1 MSHSILAT
9 QGFNKSIMIQTN
21 QFTQKQLLGRYLTEF
36 QRQLL
41 AKNLKVETIPEYRQ
55 RIEIMLLADEGKT
68 QTQICRA
75 LSCSPLTARH
85 WIFMARSG
93 QAHNWQDQP
102 IGRPKTVTSD
112 YLERLKQLITANPR
126 DLGYPFSRWTGQWL
140 SKHLSQEFNIEV
152 TARHINRLIEKMN
165 DGAKVVDQIVGV
177 GGASAFAETVPFRR
191 NAAQTENQPQ
201 QQVGKSHQLVIADL
215 YDVNGAANIRPQSK

>member
-1 MSHSILAT
+1 
-9 QGFNKSIMIQTN
+9 MIQTN

-41 AKNLKVETIPEYRQ
+41 AKHLKTETIPEYRQ
-55 RIEIMLLADEGKT
+55 RIEIMLLADEGQT

-85 WIFMARSG
+85 WIFMAKSG

-112 YLERLKQLITANPR
+112 YLERLKQLITADPR

-152 TARHINRLIEKMN
+152 TARHINRLIEEMN
-165 DGAKVVDQIVGV
+165 DGVKVVSPIVGV
-177 GGASAFAETVPFRR
+177 RKASACAEASP
-191 NAAQTENQPQ
+191 TENRPQ

-215 YDVNGAANIRPQSK
+215 YDVSKSANIRSSSQ